1 MSRFRCPLLSLLAI
15 SLVPPSA
22 AEVKLAN
29 PQIAQAAAL
38 MDGFAER
45 TGLTSGRP
53 QKRYLW
59 TDAFA
64 VCNFLGLARA
74 TGDERYR
81 ELALRLVD
89 RVHHTLGRHR
99 PDDPRRGWIS
109 GLDDAAGEEHPTRG
123 GLRIGK
129 ELPERGPYD
138 PFDDRLEWDRDG
150 QYFHYLTRW
159 MHALDLVARATGE
172 ARFNRWARELAA
184 AAHDAFTLDPPRGGR
199 PRMVWKMS
207 IDLER
212 ALVASM
218 GIHDPLDG
226 LVTAI
231 ELETTAAALGGA
243 DSTLDLRHSAIR
255 YATMIEGQDLT
266 TTDPLGLGGL
276 LMDANRLDGML
287 RDERSARA
295 WILGAETLRALR
307 LRLLESAL
315 DGLAGYVR
323 QTELARPASLR
334 LGFRE
339 LGLAIGLEAIEAM
352 ASAAASEQAT
362 ASDAAVHS
370 RTMTTLGRLA
380 QFVPVGD
387 RIEAFWL
394 APDHRAT
401 ATWRD
406 HLDINEV
413 MLATRLAP
421 TGCLSLPAI
430 ER

>member
-1 MSRFRCPLLSLLAI
+1 
-15 SLVPPSA
+15 
-22 AEVKLAN
+22 
-29 PQIAQAAAL
+29 

-45 TGLTSGRP
+45 TGLTSARP
-53 QKRYLW
+53 QQRYLW

-74 TGDERYR
+74 TGEERYR

-99 PDDPRRGWIS
+99 PDDRRQGWIS
-109 GLDDAAGEEHPTRG
+109 GLDDAGAREHPTRG

-129 ELPERGPYD
+129 KLPERGPHD

-172 ARFNRWARELAA
+172 ARFNRWARELAT
-184 AAHDAFTLDPPRGGR
+184 AAHDAFTFDPPRGGR

-212 ALVASM
+212 PLVASM
-218 GIHDPLDG
+218 GMHDPLDG

-231 ELETTAAALGGA
+231 ELEATAAALRGA
-243 DSTLDLRHSAIR
+243 ETGPDLRRAATR
-255 YATMIEGQDLT
+255 YAAMIEGQDLT
-266 TTDPLGLGGL
+266 TADPLGLGGL
-276 LMDANRLDGML
+276 LMDAHRLDGLL
-287 RDERSARA
+287 RDEASARVA
-295 WILGAETLRALR
+295 IVGPEAMRVLR
-307 LRLLESAL
+307 LHLLEAAL
-315 DGLAGYVR
+315 TGLSGYVR
-323 QTELARPASLR
+323 HAELARPASMR

-339 LGLAIGLEAIEAM
+339 LGLAIGLEAVEAM
-352 ASAAASEQAT
+352 ASAAAGERSP
-362 ASDAAVHS
+362 ASDATVRS
-370 RTMTTLGRLA
+370 RTEATLERLA
-380 QFVPVGD
+380 QFVALGD

-394 APDHRAT
+394 APENRAA

-413 MLATRLAP
+413 MLATRLEP

-430 ER
+430 E

>member
-1 MSRFRCPLLSLLAI
+1 MWLPWLPFAI
-15 SLVPPSA
+15 SLAPGAA
-22 AEVKLAN
+22 AEVKL
-29 PQIAQAAAL
+29 PDPRIIQAASL
-38 MDGFAER
+38 MEGFAER
-45 TGLTSGRP
+45 TGLTSAVP

-99 PDDPRRGWIS
+99 PDDPRQGWIS
-109 GLDDAAGEEHPTRG
+109 GLDEAGGEEHPTRG

-129 ELPERGPYD
+129 ELPERGPHD

-159 MHALDLVARATGE
+159 MHALDLVARTTGE
-172 ARFNRWARELAA
+172 ARFNRWARELAT
-184 AAHDAFTLDPPRGGR
+184 AAHDAFTLDPPRGR

-212 ALVASM
+212 PLVASM
-218 GIHDPLDG
+218 GMHDPLDG

-231 ELETTAAALGGA
+231 ELDGTAAAFRGA
-243 DSTLDLRHSAIR
+243 DTGPDLRRAATR
-255 YATMIEGQDLT
+255 YAAMIEGQDLT

-276 LMDANRLDGML
+276 LMDANRLDGLL
-287 RDERSARA
+287 RNEGSERAT
-295 WILGAETLRALR
+295 ILGPESMRALR
-307 LRLLESAL
+307 LHLLESAL
-315 DGLAGYVR
+315 VGLAGYVGHSD
-323 QTELARPASLR
+323 LGRPASVR

-339 LGLAIGLEAIEAM
+339 IGLAIGLEAVEAM
-352 ASAAASEQAT
+352 ANAAANERSPAGDT
-362 ASDAAVHS
+362 AVHS
-370 RTMTTLGRLA
+370 RTAATLERLA

-394 APDHRAT
+394 APENRAA

-413 MLATRLAP
+413 MLATRLEP
-421 TGCLSLPAI
+421 RGCLSLPPI